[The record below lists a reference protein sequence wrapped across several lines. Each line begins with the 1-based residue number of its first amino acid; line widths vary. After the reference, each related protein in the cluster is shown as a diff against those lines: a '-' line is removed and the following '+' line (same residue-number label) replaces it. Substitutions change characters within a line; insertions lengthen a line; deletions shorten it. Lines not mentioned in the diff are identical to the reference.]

1 MTTGHGPLLYLLT
14 TYFDEEKKKKIFY
27 FFYFFSLEKE
37 EEAMILELHS
47 IMKEKVKI
55 YVNDPQTSTMNGG

>member
-1 MTTGHGPLLYLLT
+1 MSLAIT
-14 TYFDEEKKKKIFY
+14 KKKIFC